1 MLNILW
7 PIFIIVS
14 FCYAIFTGKA
24 QEVNSAIFSSAA
36 EAVTL
41 SCSLLSMI
49 CLWSGIMK
57 IASETKLLKH
67 LTRII
72 RPIMKILFPDI
83 DSDDP
88 AFEQISA
95 NIVANI
101 LGLGNAATPIG
112 LKAMK
117 ELQRKN
123 GNKDTLSNSMVIF
136 IVLNTAS
143 MQLIPTTVIAIR
155 TSLASSNPTAVILPI
170 WIASMTAMLARN
182 YCYQIIYKG

>member
-7 PIFIIVS
+7 PIFIIIS
-14 FCYAIFTGKA
+14 FCYAIFTGRVE
-24 QEVNSAIFSSAA
+24 EVNSAIFSSATD
-36 EAVTL
+36 AVTL
-41 SCSLLSMI
+41 SLSLLSMI

-57 IASETKLLKH
+57 IASETTLVKK

-72 RPIMKILFPDI
+72 RPIMNILFPELDPN
-83 DSDDP
+83 DP

-95 NIVANI
+95 NIIANI

-123 GNKDTLSNSMVIF
+123 KDKRTLSNSMITF

-143 MQLIPTTVIAIR
+143 IQLIPTTVIAIR
-155 TSLASSNPTAVILPI
+155 TSLKSSNPTAIIVPV
-170 WIASMTAMLARN
+170 WIASTVAMTARN
-182 YCYQIIYKG
+182 YHCETIYEE